1 MSYRL
6 ILASQS
12 PRRKELLGYLKIP
25 FEIVPSYVEEVSAH
39 TDPILF
45 SQEIALLKAKDIL
58 QKKSYHEEYIIV
70 GADTIVVIDQKILGK
85 PNSIED
91 ARNMLQ
97 RLSGREHSVYTSVV
111 LLHGKREKV
120 FTIETQVTFNPIP
133 ESLLQSYLDSKDS
146 LDKAGSYGIQ
156 GESLSFIS
164 AVKGSYSNVVG
175 FPLSH
180 FITELTEFLGL
191 NLESD
196 WRTSFK

>member
-1 MSYRL
+1 
-6 ILASQS
+6 
-12 PRRKELLGYLKIP
+12 
-25 FEIVPSYVEEVSAH
+25 
-39 TDPILF
+39 LF
-45 SQEIALLKAKDIL
+45 SQEIALLKARDIL
-58 QKKSYHEEYIIV
+58 QKKGHHEDCIIV

-85 PNSIED
+85 PSSIED
-91 ARNMLQ
+91 ARSMLQ

-111 LLHGKREKV
+111 LLHGKRERV